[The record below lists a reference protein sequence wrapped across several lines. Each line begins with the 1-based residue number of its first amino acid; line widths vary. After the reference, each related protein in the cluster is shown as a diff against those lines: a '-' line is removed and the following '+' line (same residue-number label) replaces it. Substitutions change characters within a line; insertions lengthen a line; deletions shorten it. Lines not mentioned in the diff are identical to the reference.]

1 MTHESYSTGQCAAVF
16 STMMVE
22 GLFKEAGIFV
32 PEQLDAPCRGYVLTE
47 LAKLNIT
54 VDEYVTAG

>member
-16 STMMVE
+16 SSLMVE
-22 GLFKEAGIFV
+22 GLCSETGLKV
-32 PEQLDAPCRGYVLTE
+32 PEQLDTACRDYVFSE

-54 VDEYVTAG
+54 VDEYQS